1 MVYHRSSQLNIFY
14 ILIEKTLYSPYL
26 GYTPAIKD
34 SNRISTIYIC
44 TICSGNSMITGF
56 SNFEK
61 KTGCSRIANET
72 FSTSNCG
79 SSDFWARIFM
89 RDCPRGNEAWAHHC
103 LLQCQALGECAPSS
117 EGGESGHWEMHQF
130 WDEIFLNKHTQ
141 KWRVHQFWS
150 WCWPGKL
157 LNTMLMLLKGHLSLW
172 YPYLDEAINFRN
184 RQMSLLV
191 GHFDRRL
198 PTWSTAC
205 VDFRCSI
212 SDTLCRVDRKSAKLW
227 CAPMGKVS
235 SKLGDGLQLTQK
247 VTNKQ
252 PTIGSGVFPHPTR
265 VYHGIPNNFVEPY
278 LGCTWAPGINL
289 NASRKSTSFG

>member
-1 MVYHRSSQLNIFY
+1 VFQNCKWNILHIELWIQWFLSQDLHARLPSWQRGLGTSLPAAVPSPGWMRA
-14 ILIEKTLYSPYL
+14 ILGRWGIWTLRDAPILRWDFSEQT
-26 GYTPAIKD
+26 YTKME
-34 SNRISTIYIC
+34 
-44 TICSGNSMITGF
+44 G
-56 SNFEK
+56 
-61 KTGCSRIANET
+61 
-72 FSTSNCG
+72 
-79 SSDFWARIFM
+79 
-89 RDCPRGNEAWAHHC
+89 
-103 LLQCQALGECAPSS
+103 APVL
-117 EGGESGHWEMHQF
+117 E
-130 WDEIFLNKHTQ
+130 
-141 KWRVHQFWS
+141 
-150 WCWPGKL
+150 
-157 LNTMLMLLKGHLSLW
+157 LMLAWEVVEHHADAFKGHLSLW